1 VINYAKEGQEWD
13 EEPSTA
19 LLIFCF
25 PKKKRKIRQMLLAL
39 KSSGWYM
46 GIC

>member
-25 PKKKRKIRQMLLAL
+25 PKKNEENKANVTSFKI
-39 KSSGWYM
+39 
-46 GIC
+46 